1 METFLWVVLIIV
13 DSPFAKP
20 IDRLICTY
28 ISAFKCRREFNA
40 TVPTSFSKSVFAATT
55 FGLLTLAA
63 PALSQES
70 AFTPNVCKDGALHP
84 DRVRALI
91 AQEAER
97 QGADVRL
104 ALAIAEQESANGIKT
119 NSPAGARGIMQLMPA
134 TADRYGVKDVCDAED
149 NIRGGVAYIK
159 DLTQRFHGQVM
170 LVAAAYN
177 AGETRVIS
185 AGGIPAI
192 AETVNY
198 TALVTNR
205 YFGFGSL
212 VDTDQKRGAQAQSKS
227 APAAVQIVTA
237 TTSADAAIPINAP
250 AEPTTA
256 KNGSNTWLGGSVLYV
271 QQ

>member
-1 METFLWVVLIIV
+1 M
-13 DSPFAKP
+13 P
-20 IDRLICTY
+20 R
-28 ISAFKCRREFNA
+28 
-40 TVPTSFSKSVFAATT
+40 SFSKSAFAATT

-63 PALSQES
+63 PALTQES

-159 DLTQRFHGQVM
+159 DLTQRFHGQIM
-170 LVAAAYN
+170 LIAAAYN
-177 AGETRVIS
+177 AGETRVIN

-198 TALVTNR
+198 TALVTNT
-205 YFGFGSL
+205 YFGFGS
-212 VDTDQKRGAQAQSKS
+212 VVGAGQNRSGQAEVKI
-227 APAAVQIVTA
+227 APAAAQIVTA
-237 TTSADAAIPINAP
+237 TTFPDAPIPINAL
-250 AEPTTA
+250 AEPAPA
-256 KNGSNTWLGGSVLYV
+256 KTGANTWLGGSVLYV
-271 QQ
+271 QH

>member
-1 METFLWVVLIIV
+1 M
-13 DSPFAKP
+13 P
-20 IDRLICTY
+20 R
-28 ISAFKCRREFNA
+28 
-40 TVPTSFSKSVFAATT
+40 SFSKSAFAVTAC
-55 FGLLTLAA
+55 GLWTLAA
-63 PALSQES
+63 PALPQERAS
-70 AFTPNVCKDGALHP
+70 TPSLCKDGALP
-84 DRVRALI
+84 REQIRALI

-104 ALAIAEQESANGIKT
+104 ALAIAEQESADGAKT
-119 NSPAGARGIMQLMPA
+119 NSPAGARGVMQLMPA
-134 TADRYGVKDVCDAED
+134 TADRYDVKDVCDAED

-198 TALVTNR
+198 TALVTNT
-205 YFGFGSL
+205 YFGFGSV
-212 VDTDQKRGAQAQSKS
+212 VDAGRNRGGRAEVKI

-237 TTSADAAIPINAP
+237 VTSADAPIPMNAP

>member
-1 METFLWVVLIIV
+1 M
-13 DSPFAKP
+13 
-20 IDRLICTY
+20 
-28 ISAFKCRREFNA
+28 
-40 TVPTSFSKSVFAATT
+40 
-55 FGLLTLAA
+55 
-63 PALSQES
+63 
-70 AFTPNVCKDGALHP
+70 
-84 DRVRALI
+84 
-91 AQEAER
+91 
-97 QGADVRL
+97 RL
-104 ALAIAEQESANGIKT
+104 ALAIAEHESAYGATT

-134 TADRYGVKDVCDAED
+134 TADRYGVKDACDAEE
-149 NIRGGVAYIK
+149 NIRGGVAYLK
-159 DLTQRFHGQVM
+159 DLTQRFHGQIM
-170 LVAAAYN
+170 LIAAAYN

-212 VDTDQKRGAQAQSKS
+212 AETDRKSGARAEGKI

-237 TTSADAAIPINAP
+237 TTSSDAPIPINAA

-256 KNGSNTWLGGSVLYV
+256 KTGANTWLGGSVLYV

>member
-1 METFLWVVLIIV
+1 M
-13 DSPFAKP
+13 P
-20 IDRLICTY
+20 R
-28 ISAFKCRREFNA
+28 
-40 TVPTSFSKSVFAATT
+40 SFSKSAFAVTAC
-55 FGLLTLAA
+55 GLWTLAA
-63 PALSQES
+63 PALPQER
-70 AFTPNVCKDGALHP
+70 AFTPSLCKDGALP
-84 DRVRALI
+84 REQIQALI

-104 ALAIAEQESANGIKT
+104 ALAIAEQESANGVKT

-149 NIRGGVAYIK
+149 NIRGGVAYLK
-159 DLTQRFHGQVM
+159 DLTQRFHGQIM
-170 LVAAAYN
+170 LIAAAYN

-227 APAAVQIVTA
+227 APAAVQIVIA
-237 TTSADAAIPINAP
+237 TTSADAPIPINAA

-256 KNGSNTWLGGSVLYV
+256 KTGANTWLGGSVLYV

>member
-1 METFLWVVLIIV
+1 M
-13 DSPFAKP
+13 P
-20 IDRLICTY
+20 R
-28 ISAFKCRREFNA
+28 
-40 TVPTSFSKSVFAATT
+40 SFSKIVFAATA

-63 PALSQES
+63 PALPEE
-70 AFTPNVCKDGALHP
+70 GAVSPSPCTDNALP
-84 DRVRALI
+84 RARIRALI
-91 AQEAER
+91 AQEAEQ
-97 QGADVRL
+97 QGVDARL
-104 ALAIAEQESANGIKT
+104 ALAIAEQESADGAKT

-212 VDTDQKRGAQAQSKS
+212 VDTDRKSGAEAESKI
-227 APAAVQIVTA
+227 APAAAQIVTA
-237 TTSADAAIPINAP
+237 TTSADAPIPINAP
-250 AEPTTA
+250 TEPTTA
-256 KNGSNTWLGGSVLYV
+256 KTGADTWLGGSVLYV